1 MMCVLLCTSIAPWE
15 VDLEELVWISSLP
28 TSGAQPFYPFFISGE
43 QFSCSESVSLL
54 HVSVAFVLHLLSAQW
69 PLLWRKIYMVEWE
82 Q

>member
-54 HVSVAFVLHLLSAQW
+54 HVSVAFVLHLLSAQ
-69 PLLWRKIYMVEWE
+69 
-82 Q
+82 